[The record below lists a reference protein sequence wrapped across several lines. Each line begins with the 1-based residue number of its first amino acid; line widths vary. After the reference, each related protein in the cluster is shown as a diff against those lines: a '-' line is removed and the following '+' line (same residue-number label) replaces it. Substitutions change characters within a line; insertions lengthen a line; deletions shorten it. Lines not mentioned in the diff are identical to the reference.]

1 MDLSLDT
8 ELRCVNLRNLTKDRK
23 EVTFTLHLT
32 LDKIESILYDVN
44 IKFKKVEVDNGIYL
58 LRLIGAVDDNEKY
71 YVFNGDETYIL
82 LNAKEFNQEIFSIY
96 RKLAFLDK
104 LQDIAE
110 FDFKAGVDIQEAVKP
125 VDNKVNTV
133 TVKKNLIVHHI
144 KNANNIAPANIST
157 RKKITFAN

>member
-44 IKFKKVEVDNGIYL
+44 IKFKKVEVDNSIYL

-110 FDFKAGVDIQEAVKP
+110 FDFKAGVDIQTPIKKHKSNIELDDAQDEIDFVAPHRKIP
-125 VDNKVNTV
+125 IVIHPTSNKR
-133 TVKKNLIVHHI
+133 K
-144 KNANNIAPANIST
+144 ISF
-157 RKKITFAN
+157 IN